1 MKKILTSLSL
11 TILVG
16 CLFGIFF
23 KSFSVFAIAII
34 LQFLFFYFFNSAYE
48 NLLVQ
53 RVVTANIDLEKAK
66 IKNTLEVTCPCGSK
80 QDVLLSFTEDTIYR
94 CEECKNEVR
103 VAVNIGTALVTN
115 PIFTKK

>member
-66 IKNTLEVTCPCGSK
+66 IKNTLEVVCPCGSK

-94 CEECKNEVR
+94 CEKCKNEVR